1 MTAADHLPARPSPLP
16 WPDLSRRLDENA
28 AFNQMRGTP
37 YYHDAVYEQFSPAEV
52 ARRYSALRDRMRQ
65 LGLDCAIVPGGP
77 SHWSFGGGM
86 LWLTGHWEWHGVA
99 CYVVVPLEGQPTLVY
114 GMGGTHIE
122 AVRRETAGA
131 IDDVRQSRGGRFGEV
146 MAERIRELGLDRG
159 RIGLL
164 EVDPRWGDH
173 LPVNQYDALR
183 TALPDAELVF
193 THGLMHEL
201 LMVHSPEE
209 IECIRRAAHLC
220 DRAMEA
226 LVERARPG
234 VKEYQLRAAAT
245 HAILDRG
252 GDVDFMI
259 IGSTPMREPA
269 MVFGNP
275 RPSAR
280 ELKAGDMVMM
290 ELAAGYR
297 GYTAQIG
304 SPVCI
309 GEPPTEVRRFF
320 DEIVLPG
327 FELMVEAVGPGRSL
341 EDMRTAGR
349 FFRAHGAQS
358 RPIHVHGIDLV
369 SSAPHVFTE
378 HIDTEGGD
386 DMLRPGMVLVVEPT
400 PITADGRLGMFFGH
414 TFAVTDE
421 GRECLDHF
429 PWQLTIVPA
438 G

>member
-1 MTAADHLPARPSPLP
+1 
-16 WPDLSRRLDENA
+16 
-28 AFNQMRGTP
+28 
-37 YYHDAVYEQFSPAEV
+37 
-52 ARRYSALRDRMRQ
+52 MRQ
-65 LGLDCAIVPGGP
+65 LQLDCVIVPGGP

-99 CYVVVPLEGQPTLVY
+99 AYVVVPLEGEPTLIY

-131 IDDVRQSRGGRFGEV
+131 ISDVRSSRNGRFGEV
-146 MAERIRELGLDRG
+146 IADRLRELGLERG

-164 EVDPRWGDH
+164 EIDPRWGDY

-183 TALPDAELVF
+183 TGLPDAELVF
-193 THGLMHEL
+193 TRGLMHEL
-201 LMVHSPEE
+201 LVVHSPEE
-209 IECIRRAAHLC
+209 VECIRRAAHLC
-220 DRAMEA
+220 DAAMEA

-234 VKEYQLRAAAT
+234 IKEYQLRAAAT
-245 HAILDRG
+245 HAVLDGG

-259 IGSTPMREPA
+259 IGSTPMSEPM

-275 RPSAR
+275 RPSGR
-280 ELKAGDMVMM
+280 ELRAGDIVMM

-309 GEPPTEVRRFF
+309 GEPADKVRRFF

-327 FELMVEAVGPGRSL
+327 FERLVEAVGPDRSL
-341 EDMRTAGR
+341 EDVRRAGR
-349 FFRAHGAQS
+349 FFREHGAQS

-369 SSAPHVFTE
+369 SSSPHVFTD
-378 HIDTEGGD
+378 HVDDEGFD
-386 DMLRPGMVLVVEPT
+386 VLQPGMVLVVEPT
-400 PITADGRLGMFFGH
+400 PITADGSLGMFFGH
-414 TFAVTDE
+414 TFVVTQD
-421 GRECLDHF
+421 GRECLDRF
-429 PWQLTIVPA
+429 PWQLTVVPA
-438 G
+438 